1 MWIDRKNCIKISLW
15 VNHRGRSLSPWV
27 VNPWVSLGRHDA
39 LQFPDSCWGPN
50 WIPYFTRQGKGGKT
64 LDRKEFFIGIDVSK
78 DTLELFVKPLG
89 ERMNF
94 PQTEDGLLLMA
105 NFVQSFSPCLVVLE
119 ATGGLERAAVAIL
132 GSKGLP
138 IVVINPR
145 QVRDFAKA
153 KGILA
158 KTDKIDALVIADFA
172 EAIRPEIRP
181 LKSEEMQEL
190 EVLVTRR
197 RQVVQMLTAEKER
210 LYTASRSIK
219 KDIQAHIQW
228 LEKSRDRLDKD
239 LDNMIQG
246 SPLWRAR
253 DKILQSS
260 KGVGPVLSHTLLA
273 KLPELGTLN
282 RKQVAKLV
290 GVAPLNRDSGNFRG
304 RRMVWGG
311 RAEVRSV
318 LYMATVAAIRSNPL
332 IRAFYERLL
341 KAGKLKKVAITACM
355 RKLLTI
361 LNAMVKNNTSWNV
374 AQVKN
379 T

>member
-1 MWIDRKNCIKISLW
+1 
-15 VNHRGRSLSPWV
+15 
-27 VNPWVSLGRHDA
+27 
-39 LQFPDSCWGPN
+39 
-50 WIPYFTRQGKGGKT
+50 
-64 LDRKEFFIGIDVSK
+64 LDHKEIFIGIDVSK
-78 DTLELFVKPLG
+78 DTLEVFVKPLG
-89 ERMNF
+89 ERMTF
-94 PQTEDGLLLMA
+94 AQTEDGLSLMA
-105 NFVQSFSPCLVVLE
+105 NFVQSFSPCLAVLE

-138 IVVINPR
+138 IVVVNPR

-158 KTDKIDALVIADFA
+158 KTDKMDAKVIADFA

-181 LKSEEMQEL
+181 LKTEEMQEL
-190 EVLVTRR
+190 EALVTRR

-210 LYTASRSIK
+210 LYTASRSTK

-228 LEKSRDRLDKD
+228 LEKRRDRLDKD
-239 LDNMIQG
+239 LGRMIQN
-246 SPLWRAR
+246 SPLWRAK
-253 DKILQSS
+253 DKILQSP

-304 RRMVWGG
+304 RRTVWGG
-311 RAEVRSV
+311 RSEVRSV
-318 LYMATVAAIRSNPL
+318 LYMATVAAIRSNPV
-332 IRAFYERLL
+332 IRAFYERLI
-341 KAGKLKKVAITACM
+341 KAGKFKKVAITACM

-361 LNAMVKNNTSWNV
+361 LNAMVKNHSSWN
-374 AQVKN
+374 ATQVKN

>member
-1 MWIDRKNCIKISLW
+1 MN
-15 VNHRGRSLSPWV
+15 
-27 VNPWVSLGRHDA
+27 
-39 LQFPDSCWGPN
+39 Q
-50 WIPYFTRQGKGGKT
+50 
-64 LDRKEFFIGIDVSK
+64 KEFFIGIDVSK

-89 ERMNF
+89 KRMNF
-94 PQTEDGLLLMA
+94 AQTEDGLSLMA
-105 NFVQSFSPCLVVLE
+105 SFVQSFAPSLVVLE

-138 IVVINPR
+138 VVVVNPR

-172 EAIRPEIRP
+172 ETIRPEIRP
-181 LKSEEMQEL
+181 LKAEELQEL
-190 EVLVTRR
+190 EALVTRR
-197 RQVVQMLTAEKER
+197 RQVIQMLTAEKER
-210 LYTASRSIK
+210 LYTAPRSTK
-219 KDIQAHIQW
+219 KNIQAHIQW
-228 LEKSRDRLDKD
+228 LEKCRDRLNKD
-239 LDNMIQG
+239 LDGMIKS
-246 SPLWRAR
+246 SPLWRAK

-304 RRMVWGG
+304 KRTVWGG
-311 RAEVRSV
+311 RSEVRSV

-332 IRAFYERLL
+332 IRAFYERLI
-341 KAGKLKKVAITACM
+341 KAGKLKKVAITGCM

-361 LNAMVKNNTSWNV
+361 LNAMVKNHTPWN
-374 AQVKN
+374 AALAKN

>member
-1 MWIDRKNCIKISLW
+1 M
-15 VNHRGRSLSPWV
+15 
-27 VNPWVSLGRHDA
+27 
-39 LQFPDSCWGPN
+39 
-50 WIPYFTRQGKGGKT
+50 
-64 LDRKEFFIGIDVSK
+64 DRKESFIGIDVSK
-78 DTLELFVKPLG
+78 DILELFVKPLG

-105 NFVQSFSPCLVVLE
+105 DFVQSFSPCLVVLE

-138 IVVINPR
+138 IVVVNPR

-210 LYTASRSIK
+210 LYTASPSIK

-239 LDNMIQG
+239 LDNMIQS

-260 KGVGPVLSHTLLA
+260 KGVGPVLSRTLLA

-282 RKQVAKLV
+282 RRQVAKLV

-304 RRMVWGG
+304 RRIVWGG
-311 RAEVRSV
+311 RAEVCSV

-332 IRAFYERLL
+332 IQAFYERLL

-374 AQVKN
+374 AHVKILDK
-379 T
+379 